1 MKTYFRENLKKCT
14 NLIGSFDGVS
24 DEYNITLEPSSKW
37 DCTIIGNTAECLNAT
52 TISFNDGSKGWVSF
66 KSFIPLTAVS
76 VNDKY
81 YSAKESNVWEHYHD
95 VASRNNFYGVQYES
109 EVEVLFN
116 DQPGSVK
123 SFTATNYE
131 GSQAR
136 IDQFTTQTVLD
147 AAGNTIVANDGENYN
162 EFIEKE
168 NKWFNYIHGDTLV
181 FSNTSTSNNNLD
193 VKEISVQGLG
203 FPLINPTD
211 TQIEENIIVQG
222 VDADNNPL

>member
-1 MKTYFRENLKKCT
+1 M
-14 NLIGSFDGVS
+14 
-24 DEYNITLEPSSKW
+24 
-37 DCTIIGNTAECLNAT
+37 
-52 TISFNDGSKGWVSF
+52 
-66 KSFIPLTAVS
+66 
-76 VNDKY
+76 
-81 YSAKESNVWEHYHD
+81 
-95 VASRNNFYGVQYES
+95 
-109 EVEVLFN
+109 LFN

-147 AAGNTIVANDGENYN
+147 AAGNTIVANDGEYYN
-162 EFIEKE
+162 IGDNKRGWYVESINTNLQSGNIPEFIEKE

-211 TQIEENIIVQG
+211 TQTEENIIVQG